1 MDADEVALELA
12 KHEAVCA
19 ERWKTAFNRFD
30 NIDKQ
35 VTRIETIMI
44 STAGCLL
51 VGGAGLII
59 TLFNL
64 LQENHMLDTIF
75 WVTNLFAL
83 KGDS

>member
-1 MDADEVALELA
+1 MEADEVALELA

-35 VTRIETIMI
+35 VSRIETIMI
-44 STAGCLL
+44 SAAGALI

-59 TLFNL
+59 TMWNI
-64 LQENHMLDTIF
+64 H
-75 WVTNLFAL
+75 
-83 KGDS
+83 

>member
-1 MDADEVALELA
+1 MEADEVALELA

-44 STAGCLL
+44 SCAGCLL
-51 VGGAGLII
+51 VGE
-59 TLFNL
+59 
-64 LQENHMLDTIF
+64 Q
-75 WVTNLFAL
+75 V
-83 KGDS
+83 